1 MLYDKY
7 KPVFLDDYKIHLN
20 LIPKLKNLCKTD
32 ITNILLYGPK
42 GSGKLTLVKCL
53 INTYYNTPIIETTK
67 LVKINNKEISFKS
80 SKYYFEIILDS
91 YYNKKKFDELLLY
104 LCDSNDISS
113 KFKIIIIKNIEY
125 INVDSFRILK
135 YFIEKKYN
143 NIRFILI
150 TSNISNINN
159 FLKGVFLLFRV
170 PYPNKTELFNYISTI
185 YNIKPLKLKTIINDT
200 SNLTSL
206 FLQLEINILNNYSC
220 PYKSLSNKFV
230 KLLECNNIENIL
242 KIRELLYTI
251 MSKNYDLKLICH
263 TILNIFLTKKI
274 DKKKELIELFTN
286 YDNNNKSFKNIIH
299 IEALLINIIKLY
311 SI

>member
-7 KPVFLDDYKIHLN
+7 KPIFLDDYKIHLK
-20 LIPKLKNLCKTD
+20 LIPKLQNLCKTD

-42 GSGKLTLVKCL
+42 GSGKLTLVKSL
-53 INTYYNTPIIETTK
+53 INTYYNTDIIEINK
-67 LVKINNKEISFKS
+67 FVKINNKEVSFKS

-104 LCDSNDISS
+104 LCDSNDINS
-113 KFKIIIIKNIEY
+113 KFKLIIIKNIEY
-125 INVDSFRILK
+125 INDDSFRILK

-159 FLKGVFLLFRV
+159 FLKGAFLLFRV
-170 PYPNKTELFNYISTI
+170 PYPNKNELFDYVSTI
-185 YNIKPLKLKTIINDT
+185 YNIKSSKLKTIINDST
-200 SNLTSL
+200 NLTSL
-206 FLQLEINILNNYSC
+206 FLQLEINTLNNYSC
-220 PYKSLSNKFV
+220 PYKTYSSKFV
-230 KLLECNNIENIL
+230 KLLESKNINNIL

-263 TILNIFLTKKI
+263 TILKTFLTKNS

-286 YDNNNKSFKNIIH
+286 YDNTNKSFKNIIH
-299 IEALLINIIKLY
+299 IESLLINIIKLY

>member
-20 LIPKLKNLCKTD
+20 LIPKLKFLCKTD
-32 ITNILLYGPK
+32 ITNILVYGPK
-42 GSGKLTLVKCL
+42 GSGKLTLVKSL
-53 INTYYNTPIIETTK
+53 INTYYNTDIIEINK
-67 LVKINNKEISFKS
+67 FVKINNKEVSFKS

-104 LCDSNDISS
+104 LCDSNDINS
-113 KFKIIIIKNIEY
+113 KFKLIIIKNIEY
-125 INVDSFRILK
+125 INDDSFRILK

-159 FLKGVFLLFRV
+159 FLKGFFLLFRV
-170 PYPNKTELFNYISTI
+170 PYPNKNELFDYISTI
-185 YNIKPLKLKTIINDT
+185 YNIKSSKLKTIINEST
-200 SNLTSL
+200 NLTSL
-206 FLQLEINILNNYSC
+206 FLQLEINILNNYIC
-220 PYKSLSNKFV
+220 PYKTYSNKFV
-230 KLLECNNIENIL
+230 KLLESKNIDNIL

-263 TILNIFLTKKI
+263 TILNKFLTKNI
-274 DKKKELIELFTN
+274 DKKQELIELFTN
-286 YDNNNKSFKNIIH
+286 YDNTNKSFKNIIH
-299 IEALLINIIKLY
+299 IESLLINIIKLY